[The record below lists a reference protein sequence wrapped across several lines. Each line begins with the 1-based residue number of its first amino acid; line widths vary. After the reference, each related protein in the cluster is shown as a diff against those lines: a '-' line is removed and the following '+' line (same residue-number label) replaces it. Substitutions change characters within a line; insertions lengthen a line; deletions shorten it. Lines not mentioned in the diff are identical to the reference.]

1 MLTIAPSAQVASR
14 DFFINLPLDS
24 QAGIKGGLGA
34 LFGFGVA
41 SPTPLDSHLREND
54 GSLAP
59 HSSRDDAYRDF
70 IARGSA
76 LIEPQFGSVFGHVG
90 SDALDLLHRLTT
102 NSILDLPN
110 GSARRTVLTNEKGRI
125 TDVIWV
131 FKRSDKELLLVSDAP
146 DASPMRNGI
155 ERFTIIE
162 DAELNDLNDFL
173 KRWYLIG
180 PGTEGVIRELL
191 PELDFSDTEIGSI
204 RGMDI
209 VDGGVVLALRTDAAG
224 PQSWLIMAAE
234 AAVPEVASR
243 FASADLQPAS
253 NELFDFVRIK
263 NQVPIVG
270 KELTE
275 DVNPL
280 EAGLIDLIDFDK
292 GCYVGQEV
300 IARLDTYDKVQ
311 RVLVGFTQIVRRE
324 DERFVSP
331 GERISSPDGGR
342 DVGWVTSVAND
353 PKNDELIGMSYLR
366 KAYCESGTQLT
377 TSEGSVIKVLPNA

>member
-1 MLTIAPSAQVASR
+1 MRCLVLGLLAQSLW
-14 DFFINLPLDS
+14 I
-24 QAGIKGGLGA
+24 LG
-34 LFGFGVA
+34 
-41 SPTPLDSHLREND
+41 LREND
-54 GSLAP
+54 SSLAQ

-70 IARGSA
+70 IARGAA

-191 PELDFSDTEIGSI
+191 PELDISDTEIGSI

-311 RVLVGFTQIVRRE
+311 RVLVGFTEIVRRE
-324 DERFVSP
+324 DERFVYP

-366 KAYCESGTQLT
+366 KAYCEAGTQLT